1 VEAFLSLLRP
11 FGILESART
20 GARRCYYQRLP
31 FFSCITPL
39 GVMVMARTPISAF
52 GEEETTDE
60 EGSVDASLLPP
71 G

>member
-20 GARRCYYQRLP
+20 GVCPCYHQDNP
-31 FFSCITPL
+31 FSCVAPV

-52 GEEETTDE
+52 GEEETTDKD
-60 EGSVDASLLPP
+60 GAVDASLLPP